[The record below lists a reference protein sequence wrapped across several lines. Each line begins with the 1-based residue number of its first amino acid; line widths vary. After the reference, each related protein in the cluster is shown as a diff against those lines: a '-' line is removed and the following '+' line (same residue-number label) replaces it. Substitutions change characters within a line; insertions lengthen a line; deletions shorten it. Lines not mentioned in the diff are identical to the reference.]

1 MLSLQ
6 RVNYYKTTFF
16 VIPKYLD
23 CISFNQLIMNTLEQK
38 CAVLANTPQSL
49 WFDMRY
55 KALAQLLMNMEDDGL
70 ITLIELPPIPQLALY
85 GLNFTI
91 GVFKYDGEYYFI
103 INSLKGT
110 ILDNFHFERTN
121 SKYPSML
128 TSHIVLSSDDDPKQ
142 PTYLPMISLF
152 LGAKS
157 TKELMDRLIELGI

>member
-70 ITLIELPPIPQLALY
+70 ITLKELPPIPQLSLY

-103 INSLKGT
+103 EVNPTGEWGWLVHTAG
-110 ILDNFHFERTN
+110 FEIQ
-121 SKYPSML
+121 KA
-128 TSHIVLSSDDDPKQ
+128 IVDALEG
-142 PTYLPMISLF
+142 L
-152 LGAKS
+152 
-157 TKELMDRLIELGI
+157 